1 MMNEK
6 KALCVGINK
15 FKYLPGA
22 TLRGCVNDAADMAAL
37 LRDTRGYAAN
47 AISMLTDTQATKEN
61 IMDALS
67 RLVDEAVAGKLSE
80 IVFSLSSHGSQTPDK
95 DGDEADGLDEIFCAH
110 DIHPSGAIWDP
121 SSVISD
127 DELNALFKKL
137 PPNVKLEVFLDTC
150 HSGTGLRAL
159 DPEKLLSMYLY
170 DKNQPVKY
178 RYLPQPSAMM
188 IDLSRS
194 LQTQRTRTFNMP
206 QPALN
211 SNCILWAACKD
222 SQTSADAFFNGR
234 PNGAFTYF
242 YIQTARAAHGPYA
255 PQQLVPKLVAS
266 LKAAGYDQDP
276 QFDSNPL

>member
-1 MMNEK
+1 MTAK
-6 KALCVGINK
+6 KAVCVGINR

-22 TLRGCVNDAADMAAL
+22 ALRGCVNDANDMAAL
-37 LRDTRGYAAN
+37 LRDTRDYAAS
-47 AISMLTDTQATKEN
+47 AITLLTDSQATKEN
-61 IMDALS
+61 IMAALNA
-67 RLVDEAVAGKLSE
+67 LVDEAVAGKLSE

-95 DGDEADGLDEIFCAH
+95 DGDETDGLDEIFCAH
-110 DIHPSGAIWDP
+110 DIHPSGNIWDP
-121 SSVISD
+121 TSVISD
-127 DELNALFKKL
+127 DEFNALFKKL

-170 DKNQPVKY
+170 DKNQPVKF

-194 LQTQRTRTFNMP
+194 LQAQRTRTFDMP
-206 QPALN
+206 KPAQD
-211 SNCILWAACKD
+211 SNRMFWAACKD

-242 YIQTARAAHGPYA
+242 YLQTARSLKGGSS
-255 PQQLVPKLVAS
+255 PQQILSKVVAS